1 MENLITKRR
10 SGVFSLLVA
19 LMLLAAGAFV
29 SVPAQAAEPNSA
41 SVSVDIAN
49 QTITYK
55 QSYDA
60 PLVGFVVTDARGAR
74 NVPVPN
80 GNVGKTE
87 TFNADWGTTVNVRY
101 LDPVTELFKV
111 LGDYPLSSS
120 ETTPPP
126 PAPPVLG
133 TLVSTNYSISCETGQ
148 PVATWTLATTS
159 DGPTNIRVRAQDGI
173 SIPAV
178 FYMEQT
184 RYPINGADTKVFTFA
199 VTESTLMFWVFSDAI
214 DSNGTVTKSEI
225 LYNEEFAVP
234 VCPSGPPVTTPPTTD
249 PLPDDTD
256 RKIRICHSTHS
267 RAEAYES
274 IEVPIAAIL
283 AGHGQHEGD
292 IIPPFPYVKQGL
304 AGGYP
309 GNRWTE
315 EGQAI
320 YNNNCTVIPV
330 HTPSPTE
337 TEEPTETAEPSPT
350 ETTTATPS
358 PTTTATSTTTA
369 SPSPTATVTTA
380 PSETTKATPSASKT
394 SEQAIV
400 TTSKNPGSYVD
411 TAVKGSDNQSIPVA
425 PLFFGGAAVA
435 LLLALFLLRPTGLGG
450 RRH

>member
-1 MENLITKRR
+1 MKNLITKRR
-10 SGVFSLLVA
+10 FGVFSLLVA

-111 LGDYPLSSS
+111 LGDYNLVSN

-126 PAPPVLG
+126 PAPPVMG
-133 TLVSTNYSISCETGQ
+133 SLVSTNYSISCATGQ
-148 PVATWTLATTS
+148 PVATWTLSTTS
-159 DGPTNIRVRAQDGI
+159 EGPTNIRVRAQDGI

-178 FYMEQT
+178 FYVEQT
-184 RYPINGADTKVFTFA
+184 SYLINGADTKVFTFP
-199 VTESTLMFWVFSDAI
+199 VTEPTLMFFVFSDSV
-214 DSNGTVTKSEI
+214 DGGTRVM

-234 VCPSGPPVTTPPTTD
+234 ACPSGPPVTTPPTTD

-256 RKIRICHSTHS
+256 TKKVQFCHATHS
-267 RAEAYES
+267 RAEAYELLEVS
-274 IEVPIAAIL
+274 INAFL
-283 AGHGQHEGD
+283 QAGHGQHEGD
-292 IIPPFPYVKQGL
+292 IVPPFSYVKQGV

-309 GNRWTE
+309 GNRWNE
-315 EGQAI
+315 EGIAI
-320 YNNNCTVIPV
+320 FNNGCTVIPA

-337 TEEPTETAEPSPT
+337 TAEPTEPAEPSPT
-350 ETTTATPS
+350 ETTTPTQTAEPS
-358 PTTTATSTTTA
+358 
-369 SPSPTATVTTA
+369 
-380 PSETTKATPSASKT
+380 PSETTQPTETASAAPTSAAPSATQEVIPSESKT
-394 SEQAIV
+394 AAATAKVSRYPAAV
-400 TTSKNPGSYVD
+400 VD
-411 TAVKGSDNQSIPVA
+411 TAVKGGGTAASSIA
-425 PLFFGGAAVA
+425 SLFFGGAAIA
-435 LLLALFLLRPTGLGG
+435 LLLALFLLRSTGLSG